1 MRQRWNHTARHLAWL
16 HLPGLL
22 LLLAAPVRAGEPGSV
37 GFLSLRFGTGARYAG
52 MGDVGVSLAR
62 DASAVYWNPAGLAAI
77 KTTSLG
83 LQHNEWLQSFRAES
97 AALAHATD
105 LGVFGLYFS
114 GLYLDDIERTTSASS
129 TPEGTFNVYEIA
141 VQGAYGRSLT
151 HSEKLGDLDVGLAF
165 KGLFSGLDSDTASGW
180 AFDVGAHL
188 RTQIPGL
195 TFGAAG
201 QHLGPDITFI
211 EDHSP
216 LPATLRVG
224 ADYQRSVQE
233 YRSDFAVAYD
243 LEVVN
248 DDDLRNHFGVEWTY
262 AQLISLRGGFKTG
275 FDSQKNGCFG
285 VGVQRG
291 GYHFD
296 YAFTGVDNDL
306 GNVHRFSIG
315 IDL

>member
-1 MRQRWNHTARHLAWL
+1 MRQRWNHTARLLARL

-37 GFLSLRFGTGARYAG
+37 AFMSLRFGTGARYAG

-62 DASAVYWNPAGLAAI
+62 DASATYWNPAGLAEI
-77 KTTSLG
+77 QTTRLA
-83 LQHNEWLQSFRAES
+83 LQHNEWMVSMRTET

-114 GLYLDDIERTTSASS
+114 GMYLDNIERTTNPST

-151 HSEKLGDLDVGLAF
+151 HSDKLGDLDVGLAF

-180 AFDVGAHL
+180 AVDVGAHL

-201 QHLGPDITFI
+201 QHLGPKITFI
-211 EDHSP
+211 QDPSP

-224 ADYQRSVQE
+224 ADYQRTAQQ
-233 YRSDFAVAYD
+233 YKSDFAVAYD

-262 AQLISLRGGFKTG
+262 ARLVSLRGGFKTG
-275 FDSQKNGCFG
+275 FDSQKDGSFG

-296 YAFTGVDNDL
+296 YAFTGVENDL